1 MRTQTLQGHIH
12 FLRMVLIQDQCLEVR
27 KFFLFPQILIL
38 LVIVICSFF
47 FWILFTYWKDRWLT
61 VGLSLQVST
70 ILSCSPV
77 CSDVF
82 SLTFGFLPGLCS
94 LHTPEQHSYDG
105 YSFMAFGFLL
115 DPFGRRRYVL
125 WVEPCLILSVLP
137 LTSVPYSVKQA
148 GQIATSVPL

>member
-125 WVEPCLILSVLP
+125 WVEPSLILPALA
-137 LTSVPYSVKQA
+137 LTSVLYSAEQA
-148 GQIATSVPL
+148 KHH

>member
-1 MRTQTLQGHIH
+1 MRTQTLQAHIH

-27 KFFLFPQILIL
+27 KFFLFPQTLIL

-77 CSDVF
+77 CSNVF

-125 WVEPCLILSVLP
+125 RVELSLILPALTLANVLH
-137 LTSVPYSVKQA
+137 SAKQ
-148 GQIATSVPL
+148 GWQIASTVAF